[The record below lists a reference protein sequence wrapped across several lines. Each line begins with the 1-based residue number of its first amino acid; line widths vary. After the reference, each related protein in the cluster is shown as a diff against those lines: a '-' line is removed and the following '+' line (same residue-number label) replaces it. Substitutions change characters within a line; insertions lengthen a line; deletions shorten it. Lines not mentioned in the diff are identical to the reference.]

1 MIRVTIRSC
10 EWREKRHL
18 TGDDFPEDVMAGLE
32 PQRMGSYDTGQ
43 RAGRDRAPCGE
54 RGES

>member
-18 TGDDFPEDVMAGLE
+18 TGDDFPEDVMAGLSLRE
-32 PQRMGSYDTGQ
+32 WGVMIQ
-43 RAGRDRAPCGE
+43 AKGRRQGTLGGE